1 MTLLY
6 RRVFGFF
13 FFSSRRRHTRCSR
26 DWSSDVCSSDL
37 RRSSTSSPIGS
48 WGFAPVRA
56 PSKLRIGGVRIGVES
71 WLRERGTAMVSC
83 RRGSRRGGAAPPG
96 GETPGRPPAARGV
109 PGGGGQGREAP
120 SEKGRGAR
128 R

>member
-37 RRSSTSSPIGS
+37 RRSSTTSPIGS

-71 WLRERGTAMVSC
+71 WLRERGTAMGSC
-83 RRGSRRGGAAPPG
+83 RRGSRRGGGAPPG
-96 GETPGRPPAARGV
+96 AEGPSPPAAPREW
-109 PGGGGQGREAP
+109 GGGG
-120 SEKGRGAR
+120 GRGGATR
-128 R
+128 WEKAG